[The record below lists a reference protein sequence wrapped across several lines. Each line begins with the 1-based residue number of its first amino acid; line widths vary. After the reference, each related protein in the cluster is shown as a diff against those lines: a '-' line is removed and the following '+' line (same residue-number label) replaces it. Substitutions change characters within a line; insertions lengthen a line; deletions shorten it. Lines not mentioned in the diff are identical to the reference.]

1 MPRVPSAVAS
11 LALSSWTW
19 AVVAAFGLLS
29 LGILIRVT
37 LGLITRLKSLSRTL
51 SEASADVQEALG
63 TMREELDQATEHLA
77 ALREKQ
83 EQSPGRTVR

>member
-1 MPRVPSAVAS
+1 VPAS

-29 LGILIRVT
+29 IGILIRVT

-51 SEASADVQEALG
+51 SEASAEVQDALG
-63 TMREELDQATEHLA
+63 SMREELDQATEHLA
-77 ALREKQ
+77 ALREQQ
-83 EQSPGRTVR
+83 EEGRGRTVR